1 MFLGLFLQLVLDVV
15 VIKYRPGNIVAE
27 FSRDRLPSGGLRTG
41 FGQLHTAIN

>member
-1 MFLGLFLQLVLDVV
+1 MFLELFLQLILDVF
-15 VIKYRPGNIVAE
+15 IINYRPGNIVAE